1 MKSEKIEYLFFCRS
15 YDYLHIYIPK
25 QQNGTENTLSTYKF
39 DLKSFRTYVNTIVGI
54 PTNSFLFKD
63 CTYDFLLDYRNHL
76 HDVRHLAERTAN
88 NRVAIIKSYVNYAA
102 ARDVSLQQY
111 AFAISQVPLY
121 TEPKMQQ
128 PIIEDVD
135 ALATL
140 LSMPSNTKKGLR
152 NKVIMSVLYDG
163 ATRLEELLSLKV
175 GNLYLGSENIRI
187 RLHGKGN
194 KERTVVLGI
203 KTSALVRQYLS
214 EYHPNLESTAP
225 FIYTIIGGIRK
236 PMSKRNV
243 QKFIKNYADKVRADH
258 NLPTSVSPH
267 TLRRTRGTMLYRDGV
282 PLESISIMLGHSNT
296 KTTRDRYTSPSYEQ
310 MRQIANKK
318 NEAIPADLQI
328 WPDDEDEMSKILGF

>member
-1 MKSEKIEYLFFCRS
+1 M
-15 YDYLHIYIPK
+15 
-25 QQNGTENTLSTYKF
+25 
-39 DLKSFRTYVNTIVGI
+39 
-54 PTNSFLFKD
+54 
-63 CTYDFLLDYRNHL
+63 
-76 HDVRHLAERTAN
+76 
-88 NRVAIIKSYVNYAA
+88 
-102 ARDVSLQQY
+102 
-111 AFAISQVPLY
+111 
-121 TEPKMQQ
+121 
-128 PIIEDVD
+128 
-135 ALATL
+135 
-140 LSMPSNTKKGLR
+140 
-152 NKVIMSVLYDG
+152 IMSVLYDG

-267 TLRRTRGTMLYRDGV
+267 KLRRTRGTMLYRDGV
-282 PLESISIMLGHSNT
+282 TLESISIMLGHSNT

-318 NEAIPADLQI
+318 NEVIPADLQI

>member
-39 DLKSFRTYVNTIVGI
+39 GLKSFRTYVNTIVGI

-88 NRVAIIKSYVNYAA
+88 NRVAIIKSYVNYSA

-318 NEAIPADLQI
+318 NEVIPADLQI

>member
-1 MKSEKIEYLFFCRS
+1 M
-15 YDYLHIYIPK
+15 
-25 QQNGTENTLSTYKF
+25 
-39 DLKSFRTYVNTIVGI
+39 NTIVGI

-88 NRVAIIKSYVNYAA
+88 NRVAIIKSYVNYAS

-318 NEAIPADLQI
+318 NEVIPADLQI

>member
-39 DLKSFRTYVNTIVGI
+39 GLKSFRTYVNTIVGI

-88 NRVAIIKSYVNYAA
+88 NRVAIIKSYVNYAS

-163 ATRLEELLSLKV
+163 ATRLEELHSLKV

-318 NEAIPADLQI
+318 NEVIPADLQI